1 MWDDIQA
8 AIPLGFLLSFMI
20 GPVFF
25 VLLETSAIKGFRAA
39 LVFDL
44 GVIIA
49 DALFLTIAYFS
60 SFQLLENLSNQPG
73 LYVFGGVILLVYGIT
88 TFFKRATK
96 KSDTNIKANKNDYL
110 SLMIKGFLLNF
121 INIGVLV
128 FWLGII
134 IVVGPSLD
142 NEPRRIVVFFSA
154 MIGAYFV
161 TDIFKI
167 LLAKQLKRKLT
178 PKRIFLIKKGL
189 GIILIICGL
198 VLIVKGFLPK
208 DRFNIEDGI
217 ERIDLGYS
225 DAVPD
230 ESKRILI
237 LGGLS
242 YKLGKNPNY

>member
-1 MWDDIQA
+1 MLEDIQA

-25 VLLETSAIKGFRAA
+25 VLLETSAVKGFRAA
-39 LVFDL
+39 LSFDL
-44 GVIIA
+44 GVILA
-49 DALFLTIAYFS
+49 DILFLTVAYFS

-88 TFFKRATK
+88 TYFKTDVKKAKPRLRTK
-96 KSDTNIKANKNDYL
+96 KSDYL
-110 SLMIKGFLLNF
+110 GLFVKGFLLNF

-134 IVVGPSLD
+134 IVVGPSLNND
-142 NEPRRIVVFFSA
+142 PNRIVVFFTG
-154 MIGAYFV
+154 MLGAYLT

-178 PKRIFLIKKGL
+178 YKRISRIKKGL

-198 VLIVKGFLPK
+198 VLITKGFLPK
-208 DRFNIEDGI
+208 DQFNIEKGI
-217 ERIDLGYS
+217 EKMEHIR
-225 DAVPD
+225 
-230 ESKRILI
+230 E
-237 LGGLS
+237 
-242 YKLGKNPNY
+242 

>member
-1 MWDDIQA
+1 MVEDIQA

-25 VLLETSAIKGFRAA
+25 VLLETSALRGFRAA
-39 LVFDL
+39 LVLDL
-44 GVIIA
+44 GVIVA

-88 TFFKRATK
+88 TFFKK
-96 KSDTNIKANKNDYL
+96 PPKKLEPKIKVSKSDYF
-110 SLMIKGFLLNF
+110 SLFIKGFLLNF

-142 NEPRRIVVFFSA
+142 NDPQRIIVFFSG
-154 MIGAYFV
+154 MVGAYFV
-161 TDIFKI
+161 TDILKI

-178 PKRIFLIKKGL
+178 SQRIHLIKKGL
-189 GIILIICGL
+189 GIILIICGV

-208 DRFNIEDGI
+208 DRFSIEEGI
-217 ERIDLGYS
+217 ERIELGNFHIT
-225 DAVPD
+225 P
-230 ESKRILI
+230 
-237 LGGLS
+237 
-242 YKLGKNPNY
+242 

>member
-1 MWDDIQA
+1 MIEDVQA

-39 LVFDL
+39 ICFDL
-44 GVIIA
+44 GVILA
-49 DALFLTIAYFS
+49 DIIFITLAYFS

-73 LYVFGGVILLVYGIT
+73 LFVFGGVILAVYGLTNVLKKESKQVEEKIRIT
-88 TFFKRATK
+88 KG
-96 KSDTNIKANKNDYL
+96 DYL
-110 SLMIKGFLLNF
+110 SLFGKGFLLNF

-142 NEPRRIVVFFSA
+142 NDSKRVWTFFAA
-154 MIGAYFV
+154 MVGAYFV

-167 LLAKQLKRKLT
+167 LLAKQLRKKLT
-178 PKRIFLIKKGL
+178 KRRILMVKKGI

-208 DRFNIEDGI
+208 NKLNIEQGI
-217 ERIDLGYS
+217 E
-225 DAVPD
+225 
-230 ESKRILI
+230 LI
-237 LGGLS
+237 RE
-242 YKLGKNPNY
+242 